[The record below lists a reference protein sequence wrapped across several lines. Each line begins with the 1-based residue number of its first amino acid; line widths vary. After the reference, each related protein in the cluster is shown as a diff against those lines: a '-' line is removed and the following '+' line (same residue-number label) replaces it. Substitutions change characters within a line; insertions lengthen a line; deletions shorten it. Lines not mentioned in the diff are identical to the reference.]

1 MLYIH
6 YDKRKDLIKG
16 MKLGARILKT
26 GIAITLALFACILLH
41 LPSPVF
47 AGISAIFAVQ
57 PSVYR
62 SYLTALEQIQANVIG
77 AVFAI
82 VFATAFGHNP
92 FIIGLT
98 CILVIALTLQLRLE
112 NTISIALVTVIAIM
126 EYQGEDFF
134 SFALLRFATI
144 MIGIIAASIVN
155 LVFMPP
161 KYETKLYHRI
171 VDNTEEIV
179 KWIRMNSR
187 QASDFTTLKTDID
200 RMKEKM
206 IKLNHYYLLY
216 KEERSYTKKVQFA
229 KIRKLVLFRQMLAT
243 TSRALS
249 TLKSLHRTENEL
261 RYMPEEFQE
270 SIQNE
275 LDSLTHYHE
284 QVLLKF
290 IGKAKKQQSVEM
302 LDEVETGKQELIDI
316 FMDYQNK
323 DDEEAYKTWLHL
335 FPLISSIIN
344 YSEEVEHLDLLVDS
358 FYTYH
363 KPETE
368 LQIDDKKEDE

>member
-1 MLYIH
+1 
-6 YDKRKDLIKG
+6 
-16 MKLGARILKT
+16 
-26 GIAITLALFACILLH
+26 
-41 LPSPVF
+41 
-47 AGISAIFAVQ
+47 
-57 PSVYR
+57 
-62 SYLTALEQIQANVIG
+62 
-77 AVFAI
+77 
-82 VFATAFGHNP
+82 
-92 FIIGLT
+92 
-98 CILVIALTLQLRLE
+98 
-112 NTISIALVTVIAIM
+112 
-126 EYQGEDFF
+126 
-134 SFALLRFATI
+134 
-144 MIGIIAASIVN
+144 
-155 LVFMPP
+155 
-161 KYETKLYHRI
+161 
-171 VDNTEEIV
+171 
-179 KWIRMNSR
+179 
-187 QASDFTTLKTDID
+187 
-200 RMKEKM
+200 
-206 IKLNHYYLLY
+206 
-216 KEERSYTKKVQFA
+216 
-229 KIRKLVLFRQMLAT
+229 MLAT

-323 DDEEAYKTWLHL
+323 DDEEAYKIWLHL

-363 KPETE
+363 KPESE
-368 LQIDDKKEDE
+368 LQIEDKKKTNKKQLLLR

>member
-1 MLYIH
+1 
-6 YDKRKDLIKG
+6 
-16 MKLGARILKT
+16 MKLGARVLKT
-26 GIAITLALFACILLH
+26 GIAITLALFACLLLG

-77 AVFAI
+77 AIFAI
-82 VFATAFGHNP
+82 VFVFAFGNNP

-98 CILVIALTLQLRLE
+98 CILVIALTLKLHLE

-126 EYQGEDFF
+126 EYQGANFF
-134 SFALLRFATI
+134 DFALLRFATI
-144 MIGIIAASIVN
+144 MVGIIAASLVN
-155 LVFMPP
+155 LIFMPP
-161 KYETKLYHRI
+161 KYETKLYHKI
-171 VDNTEEIV
+171 VDNTEEVV
-179 KWIRMNSR
+179 KWIRMSSR

-200 RMKEKM
+200 HMKEKM
-206 IKLNHYYLLY
+206 IRLNHYYLLY
-216 KEERSYTKKVQFA
+216 KEERSYTKKVQFV
-229 KIRKLVLFRQMLAT
+229 KIRKLVLFRQMLTAT
-243 TSRALS
+243 NRALS
-249 TLKSLHRTENEL
+249 TLKALHRTENEL
-261 RYMPEEFQE
+261 RYMPESFQE

-290 IGKAKKQQSVEM
+290 IGKAKKQQSVEF
-302 LDEVETGKQELIDI
+302 LDEVSIGKQQLVDI
-316 FMDYQNK
+316 FMNYQNK
-323 DDEEAYKTWLHL
+323 EDEESYKIWLHL
-335 FPLISSIIN
+335 FTLVSAIIN

-363 KPETE
+363 KPENE
-368 LQIDDKKEDE
+368 LQIHDKQEDE